1 MCDVIVFQSDLMDVV
16 FSFSHTFSQ
25 FLLNDTEI
33 GLFTAIV
40 LVTAGT
46 TYSIIAALNPVHVCV
61 CARAFVRAYVR
72 LCMRQICTYIRYI
85 SIVIKCSRVHAKN
98 LECT

>member
-1 MCDVIVFQSDLMDVV
+1 MDVV
-16 FSFSHTFSQ
+16 FSFTHTFSQ

-46 TYSIIAALNPVHVCV
+46 TYTIIMILYMHLDICYNIIIITIQHLLLCHISDHFGHSESEAHYSITHSHI
-61 CARAFVRAYVR
+61 
-72 LCMRQICTYIRYI
+72 
-85 SIVIKCSRVHAKN
+85 IKLMIMINTSY
-98 LECT
+98 

>member
-1 MCDVIVFQSDLMDVV
+1 MHCVTYFTKAHRVMCDVIVFQSDLMDVV

-46 TYSIIAALNPVHVCV
+46 T
-61 CARAFVRAYVR
+61 
-72 LCMRQICTYIRYI
+72 
-85 SIVIKCSRVHAKN
+85 
-98 LECT
+98 